1 MNNEIT
7 INVIGNAVSDPERR
21 LTAGGIPVTSFRF
34 ACNSRRWDPV
44 AGRSVDNPSSY
55 YTVTCWRQLADNVAG
70 SIVKGQPVVVQG
82 FLKRRVHVR
91 SDGQKITYDDIE
103 ARSVGHDL
111 SRGVARFSRT
121 PRGPQLEQ
129 AASFENPVERAHD
142 LPVAAAA
149 GAAA

>member
-7 INVIGNAVSDPERR
+7 INVSGNAISDPERR

-44 AGRSVDNPSSY
+44 AGRRVDNPSSY
-55 YTVTCWRQLADNVAG
+55 YTVSCWRQLADNVA
-70 SIVKGQPVVVQG
+70 SSVVKGQPVLVQG
-82 FLKRRVHVR
+82 FLKRRVQVR

-121 PRGPQLEQ
+121 PRGPQLNQSSSYED
-129 AASFENPVERAHD
+129 AVESKGD
-142 LPVAAAA
+142 LRAAAVA
-149 GAAA
+149 GTAA